1 MRWMNALRNIFRW
14 PSYLFRSRSDGQSKS
29 SVTVTFGHGYEHL
42 TRMRPTPDDET
53 DWRTMTERER
63 AVVLRLLE
71 QPFEG
76 LGDVLRQVATVRV
89 KDFPDSG
96 LWFDAGKGYPPN
108 VGIEAVVTAHA
119 SDTDGMMIELIV
131 MLKQGRLYAFDVWKG
146 DGSPIIRPPDPS
158 DLRIT

>member
-1 MRWMNALRNIFRW
+1 
-14 PSYLFRSRSDGQSKS
+14 
-29 SVTVTFGHGYEHL
+29 
-42 TRMRPTPDDET
+42 MRPTPDDET

-63 AVVLRLLE
+63 AVILRLLE

-76 LGDVLRQVATVRV
+76 REDVLQQVATVRV

-108 VGIEAVVTAHA
+108 VGVEAVVTAHT
-119 SDTDGMMIELIV
+119 SDTDGVMIELIV
-131 MLKQGRLYAFDVWKG
+131 MLKQGRLYALDVWKG

-158 DLRIT
+158 DLRTI